1 MQKINLEEQEIK
13 KFDDQASRWWD
24 KNGDFKSLHKIN
36 PLRSNWIDSW
46 LNVAEKEILDVGCGA
61 GILSEAMAYRGAHV
75 TGIDMAPALLKIAR
89 LHMAESN
96 LTIKYTQS
104 TIEEFSDRSNK
115 KFDVITCMEMLE
127 HVPDP
132 KSVIQSCYKLLNPGG
147 YLFLSTI
154 NRNFKSYLG
163 AIVGGEYILKLLPR
177 GTHEYS
183 MLIKPS
189 ELSLW
194 LRNTNFEVLDL
205 CGLTYNPI
213 SKRFSLNNSDISI
226 NYMIC
231 AHKS

>member
-1 MQKINLEEQEIK
+1 
-13 KFDDQASRWWD
+13 
-24 KNGDFKSLHKIN
+24 
-36 PLRSNWIDSW
+36 
-46 LNVAEKEILDVGCGA
+46 
-61 GILSEAMAYRGAHV
+61 
-75 TGIDMAPALLKIAR
+75 MAPALLKIAR

-132 KSVIQSCYKLLNPGG
+132 KSVIQSCYKLLKPGG
-147 YLFLSTI
+147 HLFLSTI

>member
-46 LNVAEKEILDVGCGA
+46 INVAEKEILDVGCGA
-61 GILSEAMAYRGAHV
+61 GILSEAMAFRGAHV

-132 KSVIQSCYKLLNPGG
+132 KSVIQS
-147 YLFLSTI
+147 TI

-163 AIVGGEYILKLLPR
+163 AIVGGEYILKLLPK
-177 GTHEYS
+177 GTHKYS

>member
-1 MQKINLEEQEIK
+1 MQKINLETQEIK

-36 PLRSNWIDSW
+36 PFRSNWIDSW

-61 GILSEAMAYRGAHV
+61 GILSEAMAFRGAHV

-115 KFDVITCMEMLE
+115 KVDVITCMEMLE

-132 KSVIQSCYKLLNPGG
+132 KSVIQSCYKL
-147 YLFLSTI
+147 
-154 NRNFKSYLG
+154 
-163 AIVGGEYILKLLPR
+163 
-177 GTHEYS
+177 
-183 MLIKPS
+183 
-189 ELSLW
+189 
-194 LRNTNFEVLDL
+194 
-205 CGLTYNPI
+205 
-213 SKRFSLNNSDISI
+213 
-226 NYMIC
+226 
-231 AHKS
+231 